1 MAATILSS
9 EPWWVLIE
17 YKWQPKTKRMRGEAD
32 KEMETIMDVYC
43 CRCRSLASS
52 RRSMH
57 AAQTA
62 GMTPVDITLCV
73 YLCVHCKKEI
83 H

>member
-17 YKWQPKTKRMRGEAD
+17 YKWQPRTKRMRGETD
-32 KEMETIMDVYC
+32 KGPETIMDIC
-43 CRCRSLASS
+43 CSRCRSLAAS

-57 AAQTA
+57 AAQKA
-62 GMTPVDITLCV
+62 GMTPVDLTLCV
-73 YLCVHCKKEI
+73 RFKKDI

>member
-43 CRCRSLASS
+43 CRCRSLA
-52 RRSMH
+52 
-57 AAQTA
+57 A
-62 GMTPVDITLCV
+62 GVVPWHRPADQCMPLRQ
-73 YLCVHCKKEI
+73 LA
-83 H
+83 